1 MFSLT
6 QILVSTLVGS
16 IASLVVFWLYSRSV
30 KGAALRPVDAVL
42 AAVVVGIS
50 ILLWR
55 EAGNT
60 PTLNDDPIPVVSPN
74 DVICPVV
81 TYVCLGVM
89 AAFRS
94 NTQGI
99 HWARVRALLT
109 LVSLVVNVVTI

>member
-16 IASLVVFWLYSRSV
+16 IASLVALWLYRRSA
-30 KGAALRPVDAVL
+30 KDARLLPVDVAL
-42 AAVVVGIS
+42 AVGIS

-60 PTLNDDPIPVVSPN
+60 PMLNDDPIPVVSPN
-74 DVICPVV
+74 DVLCPVV

-94 NTQGI
+94 NMQGF
-99 HWARVRALLT
+99 HWVRVRALLT
-109 LVSLVVNVVTI
+109 LASLVVNVVTI